1 MKGYLTPQLSGT
13 KELTAKVT
21 DITQVMFDE
30 KGKPV
35 NRTVLTLGKI
45 AKVIVTPEI
54 YADLAEIAGE
64 PIESRLRGME
74 IDIYADGKNLRVS
87 TPEDEDEPEDPPN
100 DPPKDGDPKDPP
112 NDPNENPDLEAIKG
126 AVGA

>member
-1 MKGYLTPQLSGT
+1 MGK
-13 KELTAKVT
+13 KELTATVT

-35 NRTVLTLGKI
+35 NRTVITLGKI
-45 AKVIVTPEI
+45 AKLIVTPEL
-54 YADLAEIAGE
+54 YADLAEVAGE

-74 IDIYADGKNLRVS
+74 IEIYAQDKALRVS
-87 TPEDEDEPEDPPN
+87 TPEPEEPDEPEDPPE
-100 DPPKDGDPKDPP
+100 DKTPPPA
-112 NDPNENPDLEAIKG
+112 ENPPDTPPDDIEAIKG